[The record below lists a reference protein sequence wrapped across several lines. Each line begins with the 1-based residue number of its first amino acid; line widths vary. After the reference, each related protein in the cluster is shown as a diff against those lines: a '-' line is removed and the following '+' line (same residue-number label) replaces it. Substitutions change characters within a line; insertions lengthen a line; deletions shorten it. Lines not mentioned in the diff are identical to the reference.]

1 MIKEKFS
8 IPAQGVRVQKTTQI
22 KNGITLILESNTATV
37 EVEDSTTK
45 NNAKKALDYFFN
57 AAINCTDI
65 ESLNAY
71 YLHALSIANIKIR
84 NTNDFRKGVE
94 L

>member
-37 EVEDSTTK
+37 LIQPE
-45 NNAKKALDYFFN
+45 
-57 AAINCTDI
+57 
-65 ESLNAY
+65 
-71 YLHALSIANIKIR
+71 IKIL
-84 NTNDFRKGVE
+84 TDFRKGVE